1 MRVLKFGG
9 SSLAS
14 VERFVSV
21 ATVVQQQAADDTIC
35 LVLSAPQGVTNTLVE
50 LTDLAYL
57 GSDFAALLNQLS
69 TRYQTLATE
78 AATLF
83 PEADLA
89 GLEQVMTSQL
99 AQLQN
104 QLTGIALLR
113 HCPDHIKAQILGLGE
128 QFSVALMT
136 ALLNAK
142 RLPALA
148 LDAVTLVKST
158 GDYLNAS
165 ADIAGCEQ
173 TLPQAIAARPA
184 KVYVIAGFVSSNA
197 AGETCL
203 LGRNGSDYSAAIVAA
218 AIRAAACEIWTDVDG
233 VYSAD
238 PRQVKNAKLIDR
250 LSYDEAM
257 ELSYFGAKVL
267 HPKTIGPLARYNIPC
282 YIKNT
287 LNPVAPGTCI
297 DNTGG
302 GDALVKG
309 ISSLEHLALI
319 TVSGPGLKGV
329 VGMASRVFASMAR
342 AQISVSLITQSSS
355 EFSISFCVPQL
366 HLAAAK
372 KALQQEFELELQTG
386 LLRELTILSDMAIVS
401 LVGDGMRQHR
411 GVAAKFF
418 ASLAQA
424 RVNVVAIAQDSS
436 ERSISAVVEQSACKN
451 AVKVCHENFFSHV
464 PSIDVFLV
472 GCGVVGSEL
481 LAQIQRQQSFLQ
493 QRHVRLTVYGIANSK
508 TCLLNGEGIALAD
521 WQAQLQQAQGSFS
534 VAQLSQFVQQQH
546 LTNPVLVD
554 CTSSEQVAAQYA
566 DFLAAGFHVVTPN
579 KKANTASYSYYQQLR
594 ALAQQNR
601 RRFLY
606 ETTVG
611 AGLPVIDT
619 LQGLLNAGDE
629 LLAFE
634 GILSGSLSYI
644 FGELEQGVALSE
656 VTKKAKALGFTEP
669 DPRDDLSGMDV
680 ARKLLILAR
689 EAGMTL
695 ELSDVEVESV
705 LPLGFANEASTEQF
719 MAKLPELDQA
729 FSQRVSQAKAEGKVL
744 RYIGEISGG
753 KCKVAIKAL
762 AAEHPLAKVKDGENA
777 LAIHTRYYQPIPF
790 VLRGYG
796 AGAAVTSAGVF
807 SDIMRTLGWQQQV

>member
-14 VERFVSV
+14 VARFSEV
-21 ATVVQQQAADDTIC
+21 ADIVLQQVLTEQVC

-57 GSDFAALLNQLS
+57 CADFQPLLQQLEQRYQQLLVDVVGIGATPKAQVQQLISGQIQQLS
-69 TRYQTLATE
+69 W
-78 AATLF
+78 
-83 PEADLA
+83 
-89 GLEQVMTSQL
+89 
-99 AQLQN
+99 QLQ
-104 QLTGIALLR
+104 GMSLLR
-113 HCPDHIKAQILGLGE
+113 FCPDHIKAQILGLGE

-136 ALLNAK
+136 ALLQA
-142 RLPALA
+142 RGADAVA
-148 LDAVTLVKST
+148 LDSVKLVKSQ
-158 GDYLNAS
+158 GDYLNATANVAATS
-165 ADIAGCEQ
+165 SVLEH
-173 TLPQAIAARPA
+173 AIAHLPA
-184 KVYVIAGFVSSNA
+184 GIYVMAGFVSSNQQD
-197 AGETCL
+197 ETAL
-203 LGRNGSDYSAAIVAA
+203 LGRNGSDYSAAVIAA
-218 AIRAAACEIWTDVDG
+218 AIRASACEIWTDVDG

-238 PRQVKNAKLIDR
+238 PRQVKQTRLIDR

-267 HPKTIGPLARYNIPC
+267 HPKTIGPLAGMQIPC

-287 LNPVAPGTCI
+287 LNPAAPGTCI
-297 DNTGG
+297 DITGDG
-302 GDALVKG
+302 EALVKG

-342 AQISVSLITQSSS
+342 THISVSLITQSSS

-366 HLAAAK
+366 HLVAAK
-372 KALQQEFELELQTG
+372 KALEQEFELELQSK
-386 LLRELTILSDMAIVS
+386 LLRPLSIQADMAIVS
-401 LVGDGMRQHR
+401 LVGDGMRQHK

-436 ERSISAVVEQSACKN
+436 ERSISAVVEQRSCQN
-451 AVKVCHENFFSHV
+451 AVKVCHENFFSHI

-481 LAQIQRQQSFLQ
+481 LAQIHRQQVFLQ
-493 QRHVRLTVYGIANSK
+493 QRQVKLTVYGIANSK
-508 TCLLNGEGIALAD
+508 HLLLDGEGVQLD
-521 WQAQLQQAQGSFS
+521 NWTAQLPTATQEFS
-534 VAQLSQFVQQQH
+534 LDALNRFVQEQH

-554 CTSSEQVAAQYA
+554 CTSAQQVADQYA
-566 DFLAAGFHVVTPN
+566 DFLAAGFHIVTPN
-579 KKANTASYSYYQQLR
+579 KKANTASLEYYQKLR
-594 ALAQQNR
+594 AVAQQHR

-619 LQGLLNAGDE
+619 LQGLINAGDQ

-644 FGELEQGVALSE
+644 FGELEAGVALSV
-656 VTKKAKALGFTEP
+656 VTEKAKAMGFTEP

-680 ARKLLILAR
+680 ARKLLIMAR
-689 EAGMTL
+689 EAGL
-695 ELSDVEVESV
+695 ALNLSDVEVESV
-705 LPLGFANEASTEQF
+705 LPAGFNATGSIEEF
-719 MAKLPELDQA
+719 MASLPALDQA
-729 FSQRVSQAKAEGKVL
+729 FSEKLQQAKAQGKVL
-744 RYIGEISGG
+744 RYIGEIREG

-762 AAEHPLAKVKDGENA
+762 PLEHPLAKVKDGENA
-777 LAIHTRYYQPIPF
+777 LSILSDYYQPIPF

-807 SDIMRTLGWQQQV
+807 SDIMRTLSWQQQV

>member
-14 VERFVSV
+14 VQRFAEV
-21 ATVVQQQAADDTIC
+21 AHIVQQQSATDSIC

-57 GSDFAALLNQLS
+57 GSDFAPLLQ
-69 TRYQTLATE
+69 
-78 AATLF
+78 
-83 PEADLA
+83 
-89 GLEQVMTSQL
+89 QL
-99 AQLQN
+99 AARYRQLAADTAALFANAELAAVQQVVEQQLHQLTA
-104 QLTGIALLR
+104 QLTGISLLR
-113 HCPDHIKAQILGLGE
+113 HCPDHIKAQLLGLGE

-136 ALLNAK
+136 ALLNA
-142 RLPALA
+142 RQVNTQA
-148 LDAVTLVKST
+148 LDAIALVKSS
-158 GDYLNAS
+158 GDYLNAT
-165 ADIAGCEQ
+165 ADIQASEQ
-173 TLPQAIAARPA
+173 TLQRAVAGNNAR
-184 KVYVIAGFVSSNA
+184 VYVIAGFVSSNA
-197 AGETCL
+197 QGETCL
-203 LGRNGSDYSAAIVAA
+203 LGRNGSDYSGAIVAA
-218 AIRAAACEIWTDVDG
+218 SLHADACEIWTDVDG

-282 YIKNT
+282 FIKNT
-287 LNPVAPGTCI
+287 LNPAAPGTCI
-297 DNTGG
+297 DNNGE

-309 ISSLEHLALI
+309 ISSLEHLALV

-342 AQISVSLITQSSS
+342 SQISVSLITQSSS

-366 HLAAAK
+366 HLSAARQ
-372 KALQQEFELELQTG
+372 ALQQEFELELQTG
-386 LLRELTILSDMAIVS
+386 LLRPLSIQSDMAIVS
-401 LVGDGMRQHR
+401 LVGDGMRQHQ

-436 ERSISAVVEQSACKN
+436 ERSISAVIEQTACKN
-451 AVKVCHENFFSHV
+451 AVKVCHENFFSHI
-464 PSIDVFLV
+464 PSIDIFLV

-481 LAQIQRQQSFLQ
+481 LQQIHRQQAFLHSRQ
-493 QRHVRLTVYGIANSK
+493 VKLTVYGIANSK
-508 TCLLNGEGIALAD
+508 ALLLQPDGIDLQHWREQLAGAKHSCSLAVLTD
-521 WQAQLQQAQGSFS
+521 
-534 VAQLSQFVQQQH
+534 FVRQQH

-554 CTSSEQVAAQYA
+554 CTSAEPVAAQYA

-579 KKANTASYSYYQQLR
+579 KKANTASIGYYQQLR
-594 ALAQQNR
+594 LLAQQHR

-629 LLAFE
+629 LVAFE

-644 FGELEQGVALSE
+644 FGELEAGVSLSA
-656 VTKKAKALGFTEP
+656 VTNKARQKGFTEP

-689 EAGMTL
+689 EAGMML
-695 ELSDVEVESV
+695 ELSDVEVGSV
-705 LPLGFANEASTEQF
+705 LPAGFADGCSTEEFLAQ
-719 MAKLPELDQA
+719 LPQLDAA
-729 FSQRVSQAKAEGKVL
+729 FADSIARAKADGKVL
-744 RYIGEISGG
+744 RYIGEIADG

-762 AAEHPLAKVKDGENA
+762 PADHPLAKVKDGENA

-807 SDIMRTLGWQQQV
+807 SDLMRTLGWQQQV